1 MSGAASLIADI
12 GDRPWLDNRACTT
25 TNTGLAP
32 AALADVFHP
41 TTGKPRDETP
51 ARTICR
57 TCPAIEDCLEWALT
71 TVNDNWGVN
80 TIIADTNHHD
90 RTALRQQR
98 ARQVR
103 AARRAARRATRR
115 GRAA

>member
-57 TCPAIEDCLEWALT
+57 TCPAIEDCLEWALIHT
-71 TVNDNWGVN
+71 DDREAHAIT
-80 TIIADTNHHD
+80 ADTNHHE
-90 RTALRQQR
+90 RAALRQQR
-98 ARQVR
+98 AR
-103 AARRAARRATRR
+103 AARATRR